1 MRRQADL
8 DSNNWVAAGPYCNG
22 RATGFYKVLT
32 RSYSAI
38 CAGGQKT
45 DSRRKASVVGF
56 HCPVCGTTEIRF
68 LLVLVIMLDPI
79 QVDFDHEHE
88 HENDGKADQRLA
100 RLLRQPK

>member
-1 MRRQADL
+1 
-8 DSNNWVAAGPYCNG
+8 
-22 RATGFYKVLT
+22 
-32 RSYSAI
+32 
-38 CAGGQKT
+38 
-45 DSRRKASVVGF
+45 VGF

-88 HENDGKADQRLA
+88 HENENENDGKADQWLA